1 MGNTNTRC
9 FWPSGPKE
17 PASGGTVTEISILI
31 LESIAGAL
39 SPHGQR
45 ARLSILIF
53 HRVLSQVD
61 PLFPGEQD
69 ARRFNEVLSWVRQWF
84 QVMPLDEAVSR
95 LGTGTLPARA
105 AAITFDDGY
114 ADNATNAFPILQKH
128 GMAATFFVA
137 TSFLDGGRMWND
149 SVIEAVRVFRGKA
162 LDLGH
167 AGLGSYFLESHEQRR
182 VAIESLL
189 GKIKYLGQRERQ
201 DAVAQVIDVAG
212 GRLPDNLMMR
222 SEQVLALRNA
232 GMQIGAHTCSHP
244 ILEKISDGHA
254 LSEIT
259 NSKTSLEALLGE
271 PVSLFAYPNGKP
283 GTDYSAKHVAMV
295 RQAGYVAAFST
306 APGVAMQTSDI
317 YQLPRF
323 TPWDRTRSRYG
334 MRLLANLRRNAP
346 QVVTCT
352 VT

>member
-1 MGNTNTRC
+1 M
-9 FWPSGPKE
+9 
-17 PASGGTVTEISILI
+17 ILK
-31 LESIAGAL
+31 SIAVAL
-39 SPHGQR
+39 SPSGQR

-69 ARRFNEVLSWVRQWF
+69 ARRFNEVLSWVGQWF

-95 LGTGTLPARA
+95 LGAGTLPARA

-114 ADNATNAFPILQKH
+114 ADNATNALPVLQRH
-128 GMAATFFVA
+128 GMAATFFIA

-162 LDLGH
+162 LDLSH
-167 AGLGSYFLESHEQRR
+167 AGLGSYCLESHEQRR

-189 GKIKYLGQRERQ
+189 GRIKYFRPYQRQE
-201 DAVAQVIDVAG
+201 AVAQIVDVAS
-212 GRLPDNLMMR
+212 GRLPDDLMLR

-244 ILEKISDGHA
+244 ILEKIPDDEA
-254 LSEIT
+254 LSEIS
-259 NSKTSLEALLGE
+259 NGKVVLESLLGE
-271 PVSLFAYPNGKP
+271 PVTHFAYPNGKP
-283 GTDYSAKHVAMV
+283 DVDYSARHVAMV
-295 RQAGYVAAFST
+295 RQAGFVAAFST
-306 APGVAMQTSDI
+306 APGVAMQTGDI
-317 YQLPRF
+317 HQLPRF

-334 MRLLANLRRNAP
+334 MRLFANLRRSAP
-346 QVVTCT
+346 QVVASP